1 MQPEI
6 LKYLFDIQ
14 SSIHAIQEF
23 TIGCKSFIE
32 FDQNKLVKRGVERE
46 LEIIGEAVN
55 RILKFNPKIQISN
68 ARRIVNLRNFVI
80 HSYDNVDSIIIWGLL
95 KKDLPLLETEVSK
108 LLNG

>member
-1 MQPEI
+1 MQPEL

-23 TIGCKSFIE
+23 TSCCNSFTE
-32 FDQNKLVKRGVERE
+32 FDQNKLIKRGVERE

-55 RILKFNPKIQISN
+55 RILKINPSIQISN

-80 HSYDNVDSIIIWGLL
+80 HSYDNVDAVIIWGIL
-95 KKDLPLLETEVSK
+95 KKDVPLLLEEVSK
-108 LLNG
+108 LFAR